1 MSDPAP
7 PKEEK
12 KTKPKKDK
20 KKAGEGRQF
29 LIKDSS
35 LRPQGVSLL
44 LLWSCVVFDPPVC
57 IYIYIYIYIL
67 AWTHCCSWYF
77 SFFSFLSLMGPS
89 FVHFMMDFF
98 FYFCAPTDQQLII
111 LRDSKSF

>member
-20 KKAGEGRQF
+20 KKVGEGRQF

-35 LRPQGVSLL
+35 LRPQGVSLV
-44 LLWSCVVFDPPVC
+44 LLWSCASCLIPRPV
-57 IYIYIYIYIL
+57 YTL
-67 AWTHCCSWYF
+67 VWTHCCSWYF
-77 SFFSFLSLMGPS
+77 SFFFFLSLMGPS